1 MAEAQEKLPERLK
14 PMLEELTEEFKG
26 LLRKGGIKS
35 EASVLS
41 HAAAIYGMSKLM
53 VYLLG
58 ANCEGQVERALTVAK
73 EGLSHVAEYL
83 DAENKED
90 HRRLLIKLAA
100 LEAVLYQAA
109 AQCAGLK
116 NGLKNGLEN
125 EN

>member
-1 MAEAQEKLPERLK
+1 
-14 PMLEELTEEFKG
+14 
-26 LLRKGGIKS
+26 
-35 EASVLS
+35 VLS

-58 ANCEGQVERALTVAK
+58 AKCEGQVERALTVAK

-83 DAENKED
+83 GTENKED
-90 HRRLLIKLAA
+90 HRRLIIKLAA
-100 LEAVLYQAA
+100 LEALLYQTA
-109 AQCAGLK
+109 AQCAGLE

>member
-35 EASVLS
+35 EASIIS
-41 HAAAIYGMSKLM
+41 HAATVYGTAKLM
-53 VYLLG
+53 AYLLG

-83 DAENKED
+83 GAENKED

-100 LEAVLYQAA
+100 LEAMLYQIA
-109 AQCAGLK
+109 AQCE
-116 NGLKNGLEN
+116 GLEN
-125 EN
+125 